1 MRDVIYFGSISVD
14 GYIDAADGDSSGLF
28 RTRSCTGTS
37 TSWRAR
43 STRTST
49 GGACTS

>member
-14 GYIDAADGDSSGLF
+14 GYIEPQTAIRGGLS
-28 RTRSCTGTS
+28 RTRSCTGTL
-37 TSWRAR
+37 TSWKVR